1 MRWGSWTVPCKDA
14 RRASPKDGSMW
25 QRWMIVHKVVLKT
38 VLPVLRRL
46 PHRVSVGLL
55 GAMGRLDLVLV
66 PKQARMYKA
75 AVTEAAERLGCDW
88 DIAEVSSNLAGQTY
102 RWRSRDYLLDG
113 RSDKSVAGWFKVEG
127 REHLDAAVAEG
138 RGVVLLANHFGS
150 HILTSHWLFR
160 EGYPLRW
167 FSEKP
172 RNLSHYLA
180 EKFETTGPLGQE
192 RMFISRRSTPADAAS
207 SILRAGRALNAGML
221 VKVACDV
228 RWCGAH
234 TANASFLGRP
244 LTFSKTWVNLAAMS
258 GAAVLP
264 VFCRLEED
272 GTYHLEF
279 LPSYHV
285 PKDVVRTGQDSWWV
299 QNALNAIEERVKLHP
314 EQSNDYF
321 FWADAEEHAA

>member
-1 MRWGSWTVPCKDA
+1 MHGVSQEAGRA
-14 RRASPKDGSMW
+14 RLKDGTMW

-46 PHRVSVGLL
+46 PHRVSVAML
-55 GAMGRLDLVLV
+55 GAMGRLDLVLI
-66 PKQARMYKA
+66 PKQARMYEA
-75 AVTEAAERLGCDW
+75 AVAEASTRLGCAW
-88 DIAEVSSNLAGQTY
+88 DVKAVSRELARQTY
-102 RWRSRDYLLDG
+102 RWRVRDHLLDG
-113 RSDKSVAGWFKVEG
+113 QTDLKVAPWFKVLG

-150 HILTSHWLFR
+150 HLLTSHWLFR
-160 EGYPLRW
+160 QGYPLRW

-172 RNLSHYLA
+172 RHVSKYMADQLNS
-180 EKFETTGPLGQE
+180 EGPLGQA
-192 RMFISRRSTPADAAS
+192 RMFISRHSTPADAAS
-207 SILRAGRALNAGML
+207 SILRAGRALNAGLL

-234 TANASFLGRP
+234 TTEASFLGRP
-244 LTFSKTWVNLAAMS
+244 LSFSKTWVNLAAMS

-264 VFCRLEED
+264 VFCRMEED
-272 GTYHLEF
+272 GVFHLEF
-279 LPSYHV
+279 LPSYRV

-299 QNALNAIEERVKLHP
+299 QNALNAVEEQVKHYP

-321 FWADAEEHAA
+321 FWTEAEGNAA